1 MPQDDELC
9 IILSVESRDDTLAK
23 SCHFKLPRP
32 FCEIEYHLFVLGRNL
47 PGRAKAAHTRVSK
60 GPRQHIRVSL
70 KDKRKNG
77 KSLVLDSLPLY
88 LHV

>member
-9 IILSVESRDDTLAK
+9 IILSVESRDDILAK

-47 PGRAKAAHTRVSK
+47 PGWAKAV
-60 GPRQHIRVSL
+60 QHIRVSL